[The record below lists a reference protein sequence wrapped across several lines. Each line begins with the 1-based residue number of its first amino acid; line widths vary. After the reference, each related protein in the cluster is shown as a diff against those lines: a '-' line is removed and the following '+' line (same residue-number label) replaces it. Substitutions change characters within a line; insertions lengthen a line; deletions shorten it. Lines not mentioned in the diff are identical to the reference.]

1 MAMNPAADN
10 VNANFRVN
18 IGNYLNIQHSLYLDS
33 IKGVAYSTPSA
44 YFLYRKTINDH
55 IRTESI
61 SNLYNTLFNALKS
74 GYKSDGRTPIADPM
88 IGGSPNLSEVKI
100 NEIII
105 SISKSLD
112 SQLQQIIDILAPA
125 ELSSMAY
132 QRTNIRG
139 QAEGVN

>member
-1 MAMNPAADN
+1 MNPETPN
-10 VNANFRVN
+10 TNANFKVD
-18 IGNYLNIQHSLYLDS
+18 IGNYLNISHSLYLDQL
-33 IKGVAYSTPSA
+33 KGVAYSSPST
-44 YFLYRKTINDH
+44 YFLYRKQINDH

-61 SNLYNTLFNALKS
+61 KNLYDTLYNALKN
-74 GYKSDGRTPIADPM
+74 GRKSTNTGTIADPM
-88 IGGSPNLSEVKI
+88 IAGSPNLSEVKI

-112 SQLQQIIDILAPA
+112 VQLQEIINILAPA